1 MIIQGQSQHRID
13 DQHERQ
19 HRIDDQ
25 HERRTSKVMSQPHD
39 LPTMSSS
46 ATLVGTNNQEILS
59 PSLNIRSAATQPLKA
74 LQALLSHNSCHL
86 NMSKDTESAIPLQTP
101 AFDPENSESWFMQF
115 EMVIRLRGITK
126 RTTWFQHL
134 VPILPT
140 AIVAQFAELTPMP
153 PDNDSYDR
161 LKQAIISRLSVPRE
175 KRLDQLFAQVELGDR
190 TPSQLL
196 HYMRSLAIGSP
207 LNDEILKKLWM
218 KCLPKFLIPSLVTSP
233 SRDNLDNLAKEADL
247 IYDLQDGPGI
257 NAVKAP
263 TAADSIMQRLNELA
277 EQLQELKA
285 SRFSTS
291 PHINRRRPTSP
302 RRWRNP
308 ARHTDTVCYYHRM
321 YGYKAK
327 KCQPGCNY
335 SSTDSAFS
343 NLNPTGPE
351 RNIIP
356 RSAVKSYLQLT
367 NLTLRPNNN
376 HLSNI
381 CTSSSSV
388 HTIKRQNSDMVESTE
403 PNCQQSAAIVSPVK
417 EVDTELLQTDA
428 QEFYEEIPAH
438 SDDFNSIPG
447 DIHNFLTKHPTIS
460 TKKRNKRKRKKIAKP
475 IAADHQNIS
484 KLFIQNR
491 SPKYKLLL
499 WRLAS
504 RRSRLIHAYPTERN
518 LQYYISCIDQPVN
531 IFKNSLA
538 LYHTASHRV

>member
-1 MIIQGQSQHRID
+1 
-13 DQHERQ
+13 
-19 HRIDDQ
+19 
-25 HERRTSKVMSQPHD
+25 
-39 LPTMSSS
+39 
-46 ATLVGTNNQEILS
+46 
-59 PSLNIRSAATQPLKA
+59 
-74 LQALLSHNSCHL
+74 
-86 NMSKDTESAIPLQTP
+86 MSKDTESAIPLQTP

-504 RRSRLIHAYPTERN
+504 RRSRLIHAYPSPDSKNHIFTKKYGAQPPVLHKLYRSTCEHFQKLPRSLPYCKPSSIKSNRQVNQRQHSRGNTKSRKFLQLVLSQSSAWSRRRKKRLWMHEN
-518 LQYYISCIDQPVN
+518 LNLEIKQPN
-531 IFKNSLA
+531 RHELMP
-538 LYHTASHRV
+538 ASF